1 MVFKPDNFTEQSQEI
16 LSRSQAL
23 VREFKH
29 SQWDVEHIFLA
40 LLEIEEGSTYEILKN
55 IKIDISDIRNRL
67 IQLLNSLP
75 KVTQFSNQ
83 IYATERAY
91 TILERAKVEAKR
103 LNDE

>member
-16 LSRSQAL
+16 LSRSQEL

-67 IQLLNSLP
+67 IQLLNS
-75 KVTQFSNQ
+75 
-83 IYATERAY
+83 
-91 TILERAKVEAKR
+91 
-103 LNDE
+103 